1 MRHLWFDYRNGMNIE
16 LAAAELKIRM
26 NFNYPSECL
35 LVHNHFQ
42 LNDGE
47 YVETA
52 LKSIGTDVQQVVS
65 HYSSDG
71 HPFAFH
77 AKASTSSS
85 METAVPYMWACDKTA
100 NAYFPIQFFDG
111 NNTKIVERLAQL
123 CDRANL
129 IEFRDEYKLELSKYG
144 LENDL
149 GLLLQ
154 YQDRVEY
161 NKLAEVSYDVTDVKI
176 RQQVLFVSPMGSV

>member
-1 MRHLWFDYRNGMNIE
+1 MLDTGLFEAYSTTHFNQLGLLNRIIECNGEGEQAKRIE
-16 LAAAELKIRM
+16 SAIDNLA
-26 NFNYPSECL
+26 
-35 LVHNHFQ
+35 H
-42 LNDGE
+42 
-47 YVETA
+47 
-52 LKSIGTDVQQVVS
+52 VVS